1 MKNTKRL
8 ARWLAALVSAA
19 MLFAVCIAAAG
30 CGSSVRISFE
40 VIATLDESLVLEE
53 IVLPE
58 TIKAEEGE
66 VITLPEMQA
75 GVVEG
80 QDYVWR
86 DANGT
91 TYAPGDEFTVTE
103 TETLTAVY
111 SAATLGLFT
120 SKTDSLDG
128 FGVYGDSTW
137 QLLSGT
143 STSFGETASSGPW
156 TFDESTMILSLVDE
170 TADETVEVDLSDP
183 DDEGLVSATIAS
195 QTISFG
201 TMTLT
206 MGGATG
212 YCPAAYILANLNK
225 FYMLDVETGTM
236 QDYTLSFSKDDDVS
250 GTLPDDITYS
260 YMTEIMLPE
269 SSLTKENY
277 SFTGWTID
285 DELYEAGATLDACC
299 GALTATATFQLDVL
313 LESIVFDAY
322 NQGYYDYGYPL
333 TFYVDGTCSVITTD
347 GVAYGTWTVE
357 DGVLTIYNYSG
368 EIVAITVDDDG
379 NTCTYYNTVSYEE
392 GMGNAYDND
401 CEHIFYLDEF
411 IEAYNAQYGTSIT
424 SLSVAEGTAELEYET
439 ESSSDSDFDWS
450 SLFG

>member
-19 MLFAVCIAAAG
+19 MLFAVCVAAAG
-30 CGSSVRISFE
+30 CGSSVKISFE

-58 TIKAEEGE
+58 TVSAEEGD

-75 GVVEG
+75 GVVKG

-91 TYAPGDEFTVTE
+91 TYAPGDDFTVTE

-111 SAATLGLFT
+111 SAAAIALFT
-120 SKTDSLDG
+120 SKTNSLEG
-128 FGVYGDSTW
+128 FGIYGDDTW
-137 QLLSGT
+137 ALLSG
-143 STSFGETASSGPW
+143 SATSFGETAASGPW
-156 TFDESTMILSLVDE
+156 SFDEQTEVITLTDE
-170 TADETVEVDLSDP
+170 TADTTVDIDLTSP
-183 DDEGLVSATIAS
+183 DDEGLVTAS
-195 QTISFG
+195 IGSTTISFG
-201 TMTLT
+201 SFTLS
-206 MGGATG
+206 MGGAEG
-212 YCPAAYILANLNK
+212 YCPAAYVLQNLNK
-225 FYMLDVETGTM
+225 FYALDLETGTVP
-236 QDYTLSFSKDDDVS
+236 DYTVTFEKDDDVS
-250 GTLPDDITYS
+250 GSLPSDITYS
-260 YMTEIMLPE
+260 YLSTVTLPE

-277 SFTGWTID
+277 SFTGWTIEGD
-285 DELYEAGATLDACC
+285 LYEAGATLDACC

-333 TFYVDGTCSVITTD
+333 TFYVDGTCSVITSD

-379 NTCTYYNTVSYEE
+379 NTCTYYNTVSYSE
-392 GMGNAYDND
+392 GMGNSYDND

-411 IEAYNAQYGTSIT
+411 IEAYNSLYGTSIT
-424 SLSVAEGTAELEYET
+424 SLTVAEGTAELEYEA